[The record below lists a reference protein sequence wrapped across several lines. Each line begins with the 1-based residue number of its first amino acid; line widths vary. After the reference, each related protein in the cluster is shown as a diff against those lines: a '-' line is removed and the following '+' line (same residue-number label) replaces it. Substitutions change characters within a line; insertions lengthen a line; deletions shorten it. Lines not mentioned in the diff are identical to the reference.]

1 MSRRQ
6 TTVAQLANEAG
17 IEVDEALLLFWDSG
31 FPDVT
36 RPQDIFSKGKANR
49 ARRALHLATRKELRS
64 SSYWVDKFGLESDSA
79 LKALLAELGV
89 TRPFDGRR
97 LRATAIRRLRAK
109 ESQQRHR
116 PQAPPEPDT
125 DPEPSYDE
133 IIWTAIG
140 RIDEVIY
147 LSFDEVC
154 AIHERL
160 VLDFSEAQDPI
171 YPCGVR
177 SRQLLDSALSRP
189 DTAIGDE
196 RKYPTIEMA
205 AAALLHS
212 LVHDHPFHN
221 GNKRTALVSMLSLLD
236 KNGMML
242 TCPEDGLF
250 KLVLQLAKHSL
261 TTGPRAELPDRE
273 VLSVATWLRGWVR
286 RIKKGDRP
294 LAWRRLKQI
303 LVRYDCELSIPGG
316 GGNRINITRHV
327 LRQGRLF
334 RPARTDTLHTQV
346 AYTSEGSEVSNN
358 TINKI
363 RRELEID
370 DDHNVDSA
378 AFYDRQDTSQSEFIQ
393 RYRKTLRR
401 LARL

>member
-1 MSRRQ
+1 MP
-6 TTVAQLANEAG
+6 VG
-17 IEVDEALLLFWDSG
+17 
-31 FPDVT
+31 
-36 RPQDIFSKGKANR
+36 
-49 ARRALHLATRKELRS
+49 ALHLATRKELRS
-64 SSYWVDKFGLESDSA
+64 SSYWVEKFGLESDSA
-79 LKALLAELGV
+79 LKALLAEVRCHSTIRWTATSGDSHSSSS
-89 TRPFDGRR
+89 RGGRVNR
-97 LRATAIRRLRAK
+97 DTVRKT
-109 ESQQRHR
+109 
-116 PQAPPEPDT
+116 PPEPDT
-125 DPEPSYDE
+125 EPEPSYDE
-133 IIWTAIG
+133 LIWTAIG
-140 RIDEVIY
+140 RIDKVIC

-177 SRQLLDSALSRP
+177 SRQLLESALSRP

-196 RKYPTIEMA
+196 RKYPTIVMA

-250 KLVLQLAKHSL
+250 RIVLQLAQHSL

-273 VLSVATWLRGWVR
+273 VLSVAAWLNGWVR
-286 RIKKGDRP
+286 RIEKGNRP

-316 GGNRINITRHV
+316 GGNRDQYHSPRVTTGSVIPTGPDGH
-327 LRQGRLF
+327 LTHTGRL
-334 RPARTDTLHTQV
+334 H
-346 AYTSEGSEVSNN
+346 E
-358 TINKI
+358 
-363 RRELEID
+363 
-370 DDHNVDSA
+370 
-378 AFYDRQDTSQSEFIQ
+378 
-393 RYRKTLRR
+393 
-401 LARL
+401 